1 MNQLVKKSFAE
12 CRRWFAA
19 LLLVAAGSLVC
30 LSAQDQL
37 VTVKVDNRPVSEAI
51 KIIEK
56 ESNMIF
62 FYQSGVL
69 DLNRKVT
76 VNAVQK
82 PLADVLNQVFTDNGI
97 GWSVNGRQIS
107 LRPEAPAKKEPAKT
121 EKKSGKKTHSLRGA
135 ITDATTGEPLIG
147 ATVVVK
153 GSKGGGTSSDIDGN
167 YTIDVPDNGEV
178 VISYIGYTPQTLS
191 VGDLGVLDVKLSPTG
206 NELA

>member
-1 MNQLVKKSFAE
+1 MNQLVKKSVAE

-69 DLNRKVT
+69 DLNRTWKLPKGWSDVKAVMVTPVEPDGEGTAQKIKVT
-76 VNAVQK
+76 DGAVTLT
-82 PLADVLNQVFTDNGI
+82 LAPNTIL
-97 GWSVNGRQIS
+97 SVV
-107 LRPEAPAKKEPAKT
+107 PAK
-121 EKKSGKKTHSLRGA
+121 
-135 ITDATTGEPLIG
+135 
-147 ATVVVK
+147 
-153 GSKGGGTSSDIDGN
+153 
-167 YTIDVPDNGEV
+167 
-178 VISYIGYTPQTLS
+178 
-191 VGDLGVLDVKLSPTG
+191 
-206 NELA
+206 